1 VIGPKRTS
9 RRANGTHVTVSRCGS
24 LASLRKTSI
33 SDSHP
38 LGHYPESINRF
49 QMEYLLTAHSKLSP
63 RPAMCE
69 AVKTVSAP
77 LQNVV
82 TVALNMRLLCTPLCS
97 LLAVLNKLLVCLYYL
112 ARHISLLISLEII
125 SLICYHLRPKETVL
139 PDEMIVMAR

>member
-1 VIGPKRTS
+1 VLYCK
-9 RRANGTHVTVSRCGS
+9 N
-24 LASLRKTSI
+24 
-33 SDSHP
+33 
-38 LGHYPESINRF
+38 
-49 QMEYLLTAHSKLSP
+49 LLTRQNIHFRGWFLGYDECDQP
-63 RPAMCE
+63 E